1 MAVNFFRR
9 WQAKHLLVAWLVY
22 WLLLIAISLRSAI
35 VAAMRALNAPKGL
48 GSLSASVDNGNFVLK
63 ASAGTQTWSGSTS
76 VMTMALWFA
85 GPPLLLFLVW
95 LLTRRAPVAERDP
108 DRDYRIS

>member
-1 MAVNFFRR
+1 MSFLSR
-9 WQAKHLLVAWLVY
+9 WQARHLLVAWVVY
-22 WLLLIAISLRSAI
+22 WVLLVSISMRSAL
-35 VAAMRALNAPKGL
+35 VAAARALNAPKGL

-63 ASAGTQTWSGSTS
+63 ASSGTQTWSGSTS
-76 VMTMALWFA
+76 LTTMALWFA

-95 LLTRRAPVAERDP
+95 LVTRRAPVSERDP